1 MFPGQRG
8 WVFVRPWRFH
18 RQHVWNG
25 APIGSGLGPTQYKR
39 GLGVRVCAGA
49 CKSSLCPCGD
59 QPVPPA
65 GDRAVTSRLS
75 EPPRM
80 PKPARCGRRR
90 LICNRRVLPRCRRCG
105 RTTTSYD
112 GLRLCARRAELRA
125 ALHVRG
131 IARLRSIRLALR
143 VVFNRVALFDLGFG
157 CTAAQGNEQCE
168 NRWPSCSHERTENQ
182 LRIPPSNIVSPKHRW
197 SHRRAGR
204 LRGVAWR
211 GIDRPNLCLPNVF
224 PAPIF
229 GKIKTHVTV
238 ISIRFYWRPRQEGQ
252 KPIKSRLS
260 AD

>member
-1 MFPGQRG
+1 MNALDISKCRLDAVSGARHLAFL
-8 WVFVRPWRFH
+8 V
-18 RQHVWNG
+18 NG
-25 APIGSGLGPTQYKR
+25 AGCSFVHGVFTVARMEWRVGAWSYAIQR

-49 CKSSLCPCGD
+49 YKSSPCPCGD

-65 GDRAVTSRLS
+65 GDRAVTPRLS

-80 PKPARCGRRR
+80 PKPSGCGRRCLISPGAAVQALRPHYCR
-90 LICNRRVLPRCRRCG
+90 LRWLVRRV
-105 RTTTSYD
+105 
-112 GLRLCARRAELRA
+112 ELRA

-131 IARLRSIRLALR
+131 SMRLALR

-182 LRIPPSNIVSPKHRW
+182 LRIPRSNIVSPKHRW

-211 GIDRPNLCLPNVF
+211 GIERAKFVSSQRLPRPNFREDQGARDCYKYLILVAT
-224 PAPIF
+224 PAVMSQIKIF
-229 GKIKTHVTV
+229 
-238 ISIRFYWRPRQEGQ
+238 
-252 KPIKSRLS
+252 
-260 AD
+260 